1 MSFLSKIGGGIK
13 KALDTNLALWSAPKT
28 FFTKGVNAVIA
39 ETETKSRTQN
49 VVSSVKSGAVA
60 AAAVVAAGS
69 TLGKA
74 AISTVT
80 KALTPTTAKG
90 VVAYAVGAP
99 VAVSVLKN
107 SEKARTAVVNAPS
120 SLTNFGHNIAN
131 IIDNPSIDTVK
142 TTFKENP
149 YIAGAVVAGTVGAAT
164 LALAPVIAS
173 TRQTEAIQEQ
183 TAAIQHEEP
192 IQVQLTA
199 PPQPNLSSAP
209 VVEASPNEAAPAG
222 AETKAPK
229 KKKKSTKKKKK
240 KTRRSKKTAKKR
252 KKSKAKKKKKT
263 INRSKRS

>member
-28 FFTKGVNAVIA
+28 FFTKGVNAAIA
-39 ETETKSRTQN
+39 ETETKSRVQN

-60 AAAVVAAGS
+60 GLAVVAGGS

-74 AISTVT
+74 AISRVVQAVAP
-80 KALTPTTAKG
+80 KTAKG
-90 VVAYAVGAP
+90 VVAYAVGTP
-99 VAVSVLKN
+99 IAVGVLKN
-107 SEKARTAVVNAPS
+107 SEKARGAVVNSPS
-120 SLTNFGHNIAN
+120 SLTNFGANIAN
-131 IIDNPSIDTVK
+131 IIDNPSIDAVK

-149 YIAGAVVAGTVGAAT
+149 YITGAVIAGTVGAAT

-183 TAAIQHEEP
+183 TAAIQAPEP
-192 IQVQLTA
+192 LQVQLTA
-199 PPQPNLSSAP
+199 PPQPSLSSAP

-240 KTRRSKKTAKKR
+240 KTRRSKKTPKKR
-252 KKSKAKKKKKT
+252 AKAKAKKKKKS
-263 INRSKRS
+263 IKRKKK